1 MKSFMKHY
9 KFESSIIIFE
19 LLFQNLLLLGST
31 LITMYMA
38 KLVMEGDLRGIL
50 ICSAGYFSGSQQ

>member
-9 KFESSIIIFE
+9 KFESSIIFFE

-38 KLVMEGDLRGIL
+38 KLVMEPWRLPVSVL
-50 ICSAGYFSGSQQ
+50 AE